1 MMSTYVKEWKVRF
14 YFLSVSIKIL
24 VRNLVNVISIYRFL
38 YQLLYE
44 ALSFE
49 NQTLDL
55 RNLPDDVKAKGMRE
69 SSTDQLE
76 EQFEVLNDIYSTIA
90 EDNSEALCK
99 ENKGQYRKY
108 MKFCKIVLQ
117 RCLWYFKQKPN
128 YFYIPIIFSLHKNIL
143 RIIFNTSLNIKNKSR
158 PQYNRV
164 RYFS

>member
-1 MMSTYVKEWKVRF
+1 MKSTF
-14 YFLSVSIKIL
+14 YFLSMSIQIF
-24 VRNLVNVISIYRFL
+24 VRNLVIVISIYRFL

-55 RNLPDDVKAKGMRE
+55 RNLPDDVRGMRE

-108 MKFCKIVLQ
+108 MKFCKIVVFL
-117 RCLWYFKQKPN
+117 
-128 YFYIPIIFSLHKNIL
+128 
-143 RIIFNTSLNIKNKSR
+143 
-158 PQYNRV
+158 
-164 RYFS
+164 